1 VYEFARAASPSLEDR
16 YAFPRQRRNRA
27 TVLELVVTG
36 GKRLVLVVGSGRL
49 QAPVGR
55 RIQRGVT
62 RNNRL
67 VAVAG
72 SIPLVV
78 EVRRI
83 ELAHSRCMVQVVSE
97 QRRMTFLI

>member
-1 VYEFARAASPSLEDR
+1 MSSRGPQRPSLEGR
-16 YAFPRQRRNRA
+16 YAFPLTKRNRA
-27 TVLELVVTG
+27 IALERVATG
-36 GKRLVLVVGSGRL
+36 DRRLVRAVGSGRL